1 MLGAGKNLNNNVS
14 AIKDKSAYSGI
25 FKTVGDGLGN
35 VDSVVSVDDLFTEKK
50 VSPVEVSEPNFEDT
64 QKKELILSP
73 QPSQFER
80 KRTPVKLPKI
90 ID

>member
-64 QKKELILSP
+64 QKKLIKP
-73 QPSQFER
+73 
-80 KRTPVKLPKI
+80 
-90 ID
+90 